1 MSADEN
7 KLIRKNVSYNRSWI
21 FSSTDFEK
29 WKRRFDKAKKNW
41 QKKYTRD
48 SFIWYNHNCIRK
60 KKKCKYS
67 KSEDNSCRGKM
78 KIPEKPEGDK
88 FGFYRIE
95 LTDDGFEHFVSEF
108 EEEDDDYG
116 NFIFEFFKEF
126 NSNNT
131 VNEVT
136 GNFFKDGDLGL
147 IIKLFYPATSGSSSL
162 VGQSQSDEEKKM
174 WDELSKRLMKSVQIS
189 APVRAPPARTHPPEV
204 ISVSEDNDRIQWE
217 RLRSNNPNIKMVIA
231 RCSIGLNLDKEF
243 YYNYRSMISVKF
255 LQIGVYHH
263 FLGGQNSPTPN
274 EQLQFLKDILGNIEF
289 NKKKHLIGIAV
300 QTEYNADADPLTF
313 TAKLSIFV
321 NLLLKND
328 FMRPLIYCNNNSWE
342 KLIDPTVA
350 DELFSRLPLWI
361 ARYTDDPFPQ
371 YPETWK
377 SRGIKWWLW
386 QYSELGVVD
395 GIINHVH
402 YNRRN
407 KFYFIQDD
415 MFRCAV

>member
-1 MSADEN
+1 
-7 KLIRKNVSYNRSWI
+7 
-21 FSSTDFEK
+21 
-29 WKRRFDKAKKNW
+29 
-41 QKKYTRD
+41 
-48 SFIWYNHNCIRK
+48 
-60 KKKCKYS
+60 
-67 KSEDNSCRGKM
+67 
-78 KIPEKPEGDK
+78 
-88 FGFYRIE
+88 
-95 LTDDGFEHFVSEF
+95 
-108 EEEDDDYG
+108 
-116 NFIFEFFKEF
+116 
-126 NSNNT
+126 
-131 VNEVT
+131 
-136 GNFFKDGDLGL
+136 
-147 IIKLFYPATSGSSSL
+147 
-162 VGQSQSDEEKKM
+162 M

-189 APVRAPPARTHPPEV
+189 APVRVPPTRTHPPES

-231 RCSIGLNLDKEF
+231 RSSIGLNLDKEF

-274 EQLQFLKDILGNIEF
+274 EQLEFLKDILANVEF
-289 NKKKHLIGIAV
+289 NKKRHLIGIAV

-415 MFRCAV
+415 MFRSAV